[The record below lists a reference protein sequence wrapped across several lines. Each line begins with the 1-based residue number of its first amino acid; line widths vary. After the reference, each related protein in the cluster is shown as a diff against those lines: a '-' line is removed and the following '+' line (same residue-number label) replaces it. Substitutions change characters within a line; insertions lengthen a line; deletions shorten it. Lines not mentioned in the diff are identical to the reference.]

1 MNTVITSEIL
11 SADSLMF
18 PSRSYPKWT
27 NIFLSILIACAIGFC
42 GVGTCRACADQGQI
56 TRDLA
61 AVALATA
68 ANVSAV
74 AALAFAVSTGAG
86 IIAVGFLLS
95 AIATTA
101 AALAVALNQL
111 QADLANRC
119 CPEQN

>member
-1 MNTVITSEIL
+1 MKAVIINDIISTDL
-11 SADSLMF
+11 LMC

-27 NIFLSILIACAIGFC
+27 NIFLSILLACAIGYC
-42 GVGTCRACADQGQI
+42 CVGTCSACADQGQI

-74 AALAFAVSTGAG
+74 AALTFAVSTGAG

-95 AIATTA
+95 TIATTA

-111 QADLANRC
+111 QADLADRC
-119 CPEQN
+119 CPGEN